1 MNCDWKM
8 KPNLCCT
15 ILHVCIWAELLLTLN
30 ADDGCL
36 IETRV
41 HQNTSYKA
49 VVGEQLEIKCG
60 VAFCKKNPPT
70 VNWFKHEQTVPVNV
84 SSSSRIKT
92 QWETI
97 NKSEGISFLVFP
109 NIRLNDSGMYQCK
122 SGDSSS
128 HYINVCVNVDDG
140 RGRTTVPQ
148 KNESSTH
155 PEPKV
160 DSWTYMYF
168 AAGIVPFIIIVIIIS
183 VVSMRG
189 CKGKSKKETSS
200 ENQYMA
206 IPMVEQ
212 PLHDGRFQPSPRG
225 SPSPPPCRRSL
236 RTKTP
241 PLQPNELP
249 LPRDN
254 YPVYSVI
261 TRDRERQRNMAE
273 EVGSSIVY
281 AALNHQ
287 PPARAARPPRPT
299 EEQSEYAAIR
309 VKE

>member
-1 MNCDWKM
+1 MRL
-8 KPNLCCT
+8 NLCCT
-15 ILHVCIWAELLLTLN
+15 ILHVCIWTELLLTLN
-30 ADDGCL
+30 ADDECY

-41 HQNTSYKA
+41 HENTSYKA
-49 VVGEQLEIKCG
+49 VVGEQLKIECG
-60 VAFCKKNPPT
+60 VAFCEEAPPT
-70 VNWFKHEQTVPVNV
+70 VDWFKREKTAAAAVNC
-84 SSSSRIKT
+84 
-92 QWETI
+92 
-97 NKSEGISFLVFP
+97 KSE
-109 NIRLNDSGMYQCK
+109 DSR
-122 SGDSSS
+122 S
-128 HYINVCVNVDDG
+128 HYINVFVHG
-140 RGRTTVPQ
+140 
-148 KNESSTH
+148 STH
-155 PEPKV
+155 PEPTV
-160 DSWTYMYF
+160 NSWTYMYF

-189 CKGKSKKETSS
+189 CKGKSKKETSR

-212 PLHDGRFQPSPRG
+212 PLHHGRLQPSPRG
-225 SPSPPPCRRSL
+225 SPSAPPCRRSL

-254 YPVYSVI
+254 YPVYRVK
-261 TRDRERQRNMAE
+261 TRDGERQRNTAE
-273 EVGSSIVY
+273 EEGSSIVY

-287 PPARAARPPRPT
+287 LPARAARPPRPT

>member
-1 MNCDWKM
+1 MR
-8 KPNLCCT
+8 PNLCCT

-30 ADDGCL
+30 ADDECY

-41 HQNTSYKA
+41 HENTSYKA
-49 VVGEQLEIKCG
+49 VVGERLEIKCG
-60 VAFCKKNPPT
+60 VAICGEAPPT
-70 VNWFKHEQTVPVNV
+70 VDWFKLLWFEREQTDVPVNV
-84 SSSSRIKT
+84 SSSSHINT
-92 QWETI
+92 QWELI

-109 NIRLNDSGMYQCK
+109 KIRLNDSGVYQCK
-122 SGDSSS
+122 SGGSSS
-128 HYINVCVNVDDG
+128 HYIYVFVNG
-140 RGRTTVPQ
+140 
-148 KNESSTH
+148 STH
-155 PEPKV
+155 SEPKV
-160 DSWTYMYF
+160 DSWMYLYF

-212 PLHDGRFQPSPRG
+212 PLHHGRLQPSPRG
-225 SPSPPPCRRSL
+225 SPSASPCRRSL
-236 RTKTP
+236 WTKTP

-254 YPVYSVI
+254 YPVYRMI
-261 TRDRERQRNMAE
+261 TRDRERQRNTAE
-273 EVGSSIVY
+273 EEGSSIVY

-287 PPARAARPPRPT
+287 LPARAARPPRPT
-299 EEQSEYAAIR
+299 EEQSEYAAIH

>member
-41 HQNTSYKA
+41 LRNTSYKA

-60 VAFCKKNPPT
+60 VAFCKEAPPT
-70 VNWFKHEQTVPVNV
+70 VDWIKYEKTDVPVNI
-84 SSSSRIKT
+84 SSRIKME
-92 QWETI
+92 WGSI

-109 NIRLNDSGMYQCK
+109 NIRLNDSGVYQCK
-122 SGDSSS
+122 SGESNS
-128 HYINVCVNVDDG
+128 HYINVFVNG
-140 RGRTTVPQ
+140 
-148 KNESSTH
+148 STH
-155 PEPKV
+155 PEPTV
-160 DSWTYMYF
+160 NSWTYMYF

-206 IPMVEQ
+206 IPIVEQ
-212 PLHDGRFQPSPRG
+212 PLHHGCLQPSPRG
-225 SPSPPPCRRSL
+225 SPSAPPCRRSL

-254 YPVYSVI
+254 YPVYRVI

-273 EVGSSIVY
+273 EEGSSIVY

>member
-1 MNCDWKM
+1 
-8 KPNLCCT
+8 
-15 ILHVCIWAELLLTLN
+15 
-30 ADDGCL
+30 
-36 IETRV
+36 
-41 HQNTSYKA
+41 
-49 VVGEQLEIKCG
+49 QLELKCEVG
-60 VAFCKKNPPT
+60 FCEEAPPP
-70 VNWFKHEQTVPVNV
+70 VHWIKHEQTDVPVNI

-92 QWETI
+92 HWELI

-109 NIRLNDSGMYQCK
+109 KTRLTDSGDYQCQ
-122 SGDSSS
+122 SGGSNS
-128 HYINVCVNVDDG
+128 HNINVFVYG
-140 RGRTTVPQ
+140 
-148 KNESSTH
+148 STNS
-155 PEPKV
+155 EPTV
-160 DSWTYMYF
+160 DSWMYMYF

-189 CKGKSKKETSS
+189 CKGRVVIFKTMTNPSKMSLAGKSKKETSR

-212 PLHDGRFQPSPRG
+212 PLHHGRLQPSPRE
-225 SPSPPPCRRSL
+225 SPSAPPFRRPL
-236 RTKTP
+236 PTKTP

-254 YPVYSVI
+254 DPVYRVI
-261 TRDRERQRNMAE
+261 TRDRERQRNTAE
-273 EVGSSIVY
+273 EKGSSIVY

-287 PPARAARPPRPT
+287 LPARAARPLRPT

>member
-1 MNCDWKM
+1 MTGRFPIM
-8 KPNLCCT
+8 RPNLCCT

-30 ADDGCL
+30 ADDECF

-41 HQNTSYKA
+41 HENTSYKA
-49 VVGEQLEIKCG
+49 VVGEQLEIECK
-60 VAFCKKNPPT
+60 VAFCEEAPPT
-70 VNWFKHEQTVPVNV
+70 VDWIKPDSNQTNI
-84 SSSSRIKT
+84 SSSSRIQTK
-92 QWETI
+92 WKLI
-97 NKSEGISFLVFP
+97 NKSEGISILVFP
-109 NIRLNDSGMYQCK
+109 NIRLNDSGVYQCK

-128 HYINVCVNVDDG
+128 HLINVFVNVDDG

-148 KNESSTH
+148 KNESSTNT
-155 PEPKV
+155 ESKV

-189 CKGKSKKETSS
+189 CKGKSKKETSR

-212 PLHDGRFQPSPRG
+212 PLQHGRLQPSPRG
-225 SPSPPPCRRSL
+225 SPSAPPCRRSL

-254 YPVYSVI
+254 NPVYRVI
-261 TRDRERQRNMAE
+261 TRDRERQRNTAE
-273 EVGSSIVY
+273 EEGSSIVY

-287 PPARAARPPRPT
+287 LPARAARPPRPT